1 MKRIF
6 LSGKKNITNLQL
18 NIYTQED
25 SMDTR
30 LLVFFL
36 GIAEVG
42 NMARAAENLHVTQPT
57 LSKQLNKL
65 EEMLGVEL
73 FQ

>member
-42 NMARAAENLHVTQPT
+42 NMTRAAENLHVTQPT

-65 EEMLGVEL
+65 EKMLGVEL